1 DAVCALAA
9 RFHPA
14 VAGGN
19 GSNSVWAEYGHI
31 FAQRAK
37 YATVDTF
44 PCPSV
49 GAVQACLLLA
59 YEGFGANQDSAL
71 WLYLGLAIRMAVDL
85 GLQKIVGVKYQ
96 GEKDPWYTRH
106 WNQKSSDTDD
116 TESKQNSDGKHLS
129 REEQMEVEQERI
141 DTFWAV
147 FVLDRVIS
155 SGTGRPVT
163 FRDDNL

>member
-1 DAVCALAA
+1 MSQKL
-9 RFHPA
+9 
-14 VAGGN
+14 
-19 GSNSVWAEYGHI
+19 
-31 FAQRAK
+31 
-37 YATVDTF
+37 
-44 PCPSV
+44 
-49 GAVQACLLLA
+49 AVQAH
-59 YEGFGANQDSAL
+59 
-71 WLYLGLAIRMAVDL
+71 LGIGPVAGPRAVQNVEPVFLVDL

-147 FVLDRVIS
+147 FVLVGGFYWFYRAEERY
-155 SGTGRPVT
+155 GRG
-163 FRDDNL
+163 